1 VGQGREENPEEE
13 QVMKRV
19 IAMFITIAAGSL
31 AAAAPLAAAP
41 PPGQAD
47 CVGQFV
53 TDFQALF
60 PGFTIGDV
68 QGHLTVSIPGYV
80 FPTGGQAHF
89 LQPFGELLKTQATA
103 AHDGCPFDL
112 TPS

>member
-1 VGQGREENPEEE
+1 
-13 QVMKRV
+13 M
-19 IAMFITIAAGSL
+19 IADSSTNERRLAMSSRILTALAATVASITGFWAPS
-31 AAAAPLAAAP
+31 AAAAPPA
-41 PPGQAD
+41 GQAD
-47 CVGQFV
+47 CVAQFV
-53 TDFQALF
+53 TDFQRLF

-89 LQPFGELLKTQATA
+89 LQPFGELLRMQAKA

-112 TPS
+112 TP